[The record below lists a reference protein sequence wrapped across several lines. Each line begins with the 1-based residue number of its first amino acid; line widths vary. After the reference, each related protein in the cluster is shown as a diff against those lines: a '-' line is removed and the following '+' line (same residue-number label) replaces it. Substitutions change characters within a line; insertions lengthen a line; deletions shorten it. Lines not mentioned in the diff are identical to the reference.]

1 MAEQE
6 DPLVREMAALRAEV
20 SGLRA
25 AQTPAKKG
33 GGCLPILGGIFA
45 LIIVGMVIAALNPD
59 KTPRKAAPPVDP
71 SVPHAVSPDFAA
83 TLVKPHLALREPDSA
98 QFSDAIYR
106 TWMGIPVVCGA
117 VNARNGFGGMT
128 GKQAFIMV
136 GNEVAMGDQ
145 TPRRK
150 FDKLWKT
157 YCVDPDP
164 GSRPA
169 GSGPAPNSDK
179 G

>member
-6 DPLVREMAALRAEV
+6 DPLATAMAALRAEV

-25 AQTPAKKG
+25 AQAPPKKG

-45 LIIVGMVIAALNPD
+45 IVIVGMVIAALNPD
-59 KTPRKAAPPVDP
+59 KTPRTLAQPIDS
-71 SVPHAVSPDFAA
+71 SVPRMVSPEFAA
-83 TLVKPHLALREPDSA
+83 TLVKPNLSLREPDSA

-117 VNARNGFGGMT
+117 INARNGFGGMT

-157 YCVDPDP
+157 YCEDPDP

-169 GSGPAPNSDK
+169 GSGPPPKADK
-179 G
+179 Q